1 MTVDLTLRDKTLFL
15 MKKFLFGLPFLFP
28 VLLSPSTLAEKKEGN
43 FYIEVGGG
51 YQFPQSTTI
60 KAPISGTTY
69 KLDYEFDGSGIYG
82 LGLGYDF
89 GQWRLHGSFSKG
101 TLSLDSIKL
110 DGSKLAIT
118 VEDIDVTVLTLGGI
132 YELTKD
138 SKITPFVGSGLSY
151 QSGSD
156 ALAAVQ
162 TGGTE
167 TNFTVSGDE
176 LWAIQLTAG
185 LAYELK
191 EDIDIYAS
199 LGSAIP
205 LSESNLP
212 AGWTAEDPTVI
223 GYSFGL
229 IYSF

>member
-1 MTVDLTLRDKTLFL
+1 
-15 MKKFLFGLPFLFP
+15 MKKFLFGLSLLFP
-28 VLLSPSTLAEKKEGN
+28 ALLSTSTLAEEKEGN
-43 FYIEVGGG
+43 FYLEVGGG

-89 GQWRLHGSFSKG
+89 GQWRLYGSLSKG

-118 VEDIDVTVLTLGGI
+118 IEDIDVTVWTLGGI

-138 SKITPFVGSGLSY
+138 SKFTPFLGSGLSY

-156 ALAAVQ
+156 ALATVQ
-162 TGGTE
+162 TGGTT

-176 LWAIQLTAG
+176 LWAVQLTAG
-185 LAYELK
+185 LAYEIK

-212 AGWTAEDPTVI
+212 AGWTAEEPTVI

>member
-1 MTVDLTLRDKTLFL
+1 
-15 MKKFLFGLPFLFP
+15 MKKFLFSLSLLFP
-28 VLLSPSTLAEKKEGN
+28 ALFSTSTLAEKKEGN
-43 FYIEVGGG
+43 FYLEVGGG

-89 GQWRLHGSFSKG
+89 GQWRLHGSLSKG

-118 VEDIDVTVLTLGGI
+118 IEDIDVTVWTLGGI

-138 SKITPFVGSGLSY
+138 SKFTPFLGSGLSY

-156 ALAAVQ
+156 ALATVQ
-162 TGGTE
+162 TGGTT

-223 GYSFGL
+223 GYGFGL

>member
-1 MTVDLTLRDKTLFL
+1 
-15 MKKFLFGLPFLFP
+15 MKRILFGLAFLFP
-28 VLLSPSTLAEKKEGN
+28 ALLSTSTLAEEKEGN
-43 FYIEVGGG
+43 FYLEVGGG

-69 KLDYEFDGSGIYG
+69 KLDYEFDSSGIYG

-89 GQWRLHGSFSKG
+89 GQWRLHGSLSKG

-118 VEDIDVTVLTLGGI
+118 FEDIDLTILTLGGI

-138 SKITPFVGSGLSY
+138 SKFTPFLGSGLSY

-156 ALAAVQ
+156 ALVTVQ
-162 TGGTE
+162 TGGTT
-167 TNFTVSGDE
+167 TNFTVSGDA
-176 LWAIQLTAG
+176 LWAVQLTAG

>member
-1 MTVDLTLRDKTLFL
+1 
-15 MKKFLFGLPFLFP
+15 MKKFLFSLSLLFP
-28 VLLSPSTLAEKKEGN
+28 ALFSSSTLAQEKEGN
-43 FYIEVGGG
+43 FYLEVGGG

-89 GQWRLHGSFSKG
+89 GQWRLHGSLSKG

-118 VEDIDVTVLTLGGI
+118 IEDIDVTVWTLGGI

-138 SKITPFVGSGLSY
+138 SKFTPFLGSGLSY

-156 ALAAVQ
+156 ALATVQ
-162 TGGTE
+162 TGGTK

-176 LWAIQLTAG
+176 LWAVQLTAG

-191 EDIDIYAS
+191 KDIDIYAS

>member
-1 MTVDLTLRDKTLFL
+1 
-15 MKKFLFGLPFLFP
+15 MKKFFIWLTIFFP
-28 VLLSPSTLAEKKEGN
+28 ALLSPSTLAEEKDGN
-43 FYIEVGGG
+43 FYLEVGGG
-51 YQFPQSTTI
+51 YQFPQVTTI

-69 KLDYEFDGSGIYG
+69 KLDYEFDGSGVYG

-110 DGSKLAIT
+110 DGTKLAIT
-118 VEDIDVTVLTLGGI
+118 VEDIDVTVLSLGGI
-132 YELTKD
+132 YELTKE

-156 ALAAVQ
+156 ALATVQ
-162 TGGTE
+162 TGGTT

-185 LAYELK
+185 LSYELK
-191 EDIDIYAS
+191 EDLDIYAS

>member
-1 MTVDLTLRDKTLFL
+1 
-15 MKKFLFGLPFLFP
+15 MKKFLFGLSLLFP
-28 VLLSPSTLAEKKEGN
+28 ALLSTSTLAEEKEGN
-43 FYIEVGGG
+43 FYLEVGGG

-89 GQWRLHGSFSKG
+89 GQWRLHGSLSKG

-118 VEDIDVTVLTLGGI
+118 IEDIDVTVWTLGGI
-132 YELTKD
+132 YELTKV
-138 SKITPFVGSGLSY
+138 SKFTPFLGSGLSY
-151 QSGSD
+151 QSGSN
-156 ALAAVQ
+156 ALATVQ
-162 TGGTE
+162 TGGTT

-176 LWAIQLTAG
+176 LWAVQLTAG

-191 EDIDIYAS
+191 EAIEIYAS

>member
-1 MTVDLTLRDKTLFL
+1 
-15 MKKFLFGLPFLFP
+15 MKKILYGLSFLFP
-28 VLLSPSTLAEKKEGN
+28 VFFTSSLFAEERKGN
-43 FYIEVGGG
+43 FYLEVGGG

-69 KLDYEFDGSGIYG
+69 KLDYEFDGSGVYG

-89 GQWRLHGSFSKG
+89 GQWRLQGSFSQG

-110 DGSKLAIT
+110 DGTELAIK
-118 VEDIDVTVLTLGGI
+118 VEDIDVTVLTFGGI

-138 SKITPFVGSGLSY
+138 SNITPFIGSGLSF

-156 ALAAVQ
+156 TLAAVQ
-162 TGGTE
+162 TGGTT
-167 TNFTVSGDE
+167 TNFTLSGDE
-176 LWAIQLTAG
+176 LWAVQLTAG

-212 AGWTAEDPTVI
+212 AGWIVEDPIVI

>member
-1 MTVDLTLRDKTLFL
+1 
-15 MKKFLFGLPFLFP
+15 MKKFLFGLSLLFP
-28 VLLSPSTLAEKKEGN
+28 ALLSTSTLAEEKEGN
-43 FYIEVGGG
+43 FYLELGGG

-69 KLDYEFDGSGIYG
+69 KLDYEFDGSAIYG

-89 GQWRLHGSFSKG
+89 GQWRLHGSLSKG

-118 VEDIDVTVLTLGGI
+118 IEDIDVTVWTLGGI

-138 SKITPFVGSGLSY
+138 SKFTPFLGSGLSY

-156 ALAAVQ
+156 ALATVQ
-162 TGGTE
+162 TGGTT

-176 LWAIQLTAG
+176 LWAVQLTAG
-185 LAYELK
+185 LAYEIK

>member
-1 MTVDLTLRDKTLFL
+1 
-15 MKKFLFGLPFLFP
+15 MKKLFYGLALLFP
-28 VLLSPSTLAEKKEGN
+28 VFFTPALFAEEKEGN
-43 FYIEVGGG
+43 FYLEIGGG

-138 SKITPFVGSGLSY
+138 SKFTPFLGSGLSY

-156 ALAAVQ
+156 ALATVQ
-162 TGGTE
+162 TGGTT

-176 LWAIQLTAG
+176 LWAVQLTAG

>member
-1 MTVDLTLRDKTLFL
+1 MN
-15 MKKFLFGLPFLFP
+15 KFLFSLSLLFP
-28 VLLSPSTLAEKKEGN
+28 ALLSTSTLAEEKEGN
-43 FYIEVGGG
+43 FYLEVGGG

-89 GQWRLHGSFSKG
+89 GQWRLHGSLSKG

-118 VEDIDVTVLTLGGI
+118 IEDIDVTVWTLGGI

-138 SKITPFVGSGLSY
+138 SKFTPFLGSGLSY

-156 ALAAVQ
+156 ALATVQ
-162 TGGTE
+162 TGGKT

-176 LWAIQLTAG
+176 LWAVQLTAG

-199 LGSAIP
+199 IGAAIP
-205 LSESNLP
+205 VSYTHLRAHETP
-212 AGWTAEDPTVI
+212 EHRGRRVMQ
-223 GYSFGL
+223 
-229 IYSF
+229 

>member
-1 MTVDLTLRDKTLFL
+1 
-15 MKKFLFGLPFLFP
+15 MKKFLFSLTLLIPALF
-28 VLLSPSTLAEKKEGN
+28 STSTLAEKKEGN
-43 FYIEVGGG
+43 FYLEVGGG

-89 GQWRLHGSFSKG
+89 GQWRLHGSLSKG

-118 VEDIDVTVLTLGGI
+118 IEDIDVTVWTLVGI

-138 SKITPFVGSGLSY
+138 SKFTPFLGSGLSY

-156 ALAAVQ
+156 ALATVQ
-162 TGGTE
+162 TGGTT

>member
-1 MTVDLTLRDKTLFL
+1 
-15 MKKFLFGLPFLFP
+15 MKKFLFGLPLLFP
-28 VLLSPSTLAEKKEGN
+28 ALFSPSTLAEEKDGN
-43 FYIEVGGG
+43 FYLEVGGG

-89 GQWRLHGSFSKG
+89 GQWRLHGSLSKG

-118 VEDIDVTVLTLGGI
+118 IEDIDVTVWTLGGI

-138 SKITPFVGSGLSY
+138 SKFTPFLGSGLSY

-156 ALAAVQ
+156 ALASVQ
-162 TGGTE
+162 TGGTT

-176 LWAIQLTAG
+176 LWAVQLTAG

-191 EDIDIYAS
+191 KDIDIYAS

>member
-1 MTVDLTLRDKTLFL
+1 
-15 MKKFLFGLPFLFP
+15 MKKFLFSLSLLYPALF
-28 VLLSPSTLAEKKEGN
+28 SSSTLAEEKEGN
-43 FYIEVGGG
+43 FYLEVGGG

-89 GQWRLHGSFSKG
+89 GQWRLHGSLSKG

-118 VEDIDVTVLTLGGI
+118 IEDIDVTIWTLGGI

-138 SKITPFVGSGLSY
+138 SKFTPFLGSGLSY

-156 ALAAVQ
+156 ALATVQ
-162 TGGTE
+162 TGGTT

-176 LWAIQLTAG
+176 LWAVQLTAG
-185 LAYELK
+185 LAYEIK

>member
-1 MTVDLTLRDKTLFL
+1 
-15 MKKFLFGLPFLFP
+15 MKKFLFSLSLLFP
-28 VLLSPSTLAEKKEGN
+28 ALFSSSTLAEEKEGN
-43 FYIEVGGG
+43 FYLEVGGG

-69 KLDYEFDGSGIYG
+69 KVDYEFDGSGIYS

-89 GQWRLHGSFSKG
+89 GQWRLHGSLSQG

-118 VEDIDVTVLTLGGI
+118 IEDIDVTVWTLGGI

-138 SKITPFVGSGLSY
+138 SKFTPFLGSGLSY

-156 ALAAVQ
+156 ALATVQ
-162 TGGTE
+162 TGGTT

-176 LWAIQLTAG
+176 LWAVQLTAG

-191 EDIDIYAS
+191 KDIDIYAS
-199 LGSAIP
+199 IGSAIP

>member
-1 MTVDLTLRDKTLFL
+1 
-15 MKKFLFGLPFLFP
+15 MKKFLFGLSLLFP
-28 VLLSPSTLAEKKEGN
+28 ALLSTSTLAEEKEGN
-43 FYIEVGGG
+43 FYLEVGGG

-89 GQWRLHGSFSKG
+89 GQWRLHGSLSKG

-118 VEDIDVTVLTLGGI
+118 IEDIDVTLWTLGGI

-138 SKITPFVGSGLSY
+138 SKFTPFIGSGLSY

-156 ALAAVQ
+156 ALATVQ
-162 TGGTE
+162 TGGTT

-176 LWAIQLTAG
+176 LWAVQLTAG

-191 EDIDIYAS
+191 KDIDIYAS

>member
-1 MTVDLTLRDKTLFL
+1 
-15 MKKFLFGLPFLFP
+15 MKKLLFGFPLLFP
-28 VLLSPSTLAEKKEGN
+28 ALFSPSTLAEEKDGN
-43 FYIEVGGG
+43 FYLEVGGG

-89 GQWRLHGSFSKG
+89 GQWRLHGTFSKG

-110 DGSKLAIT
+110 DGTKLAIT
-118 VEDIDVTVLTLGGI
+118 VEDIDITVLTLGGI

>member
-1 MTVDLTLRDKTLFL
+1 
-15 MKKFLFGLPFLFP
+15 MKKFLFGLSLLLPA
-28 VLLSPSTLAEKKEGN
+28 LLSTSTLAEEKEGN
-43 FYIEVGGG
+43 FYLEVGGG

-89 GQWRLHGSFSKG
+89 GQWRLHGSLSKG

-118 VEDIDVTVLTLGGI
+118 IEDIDVTIWTLGGI

-138 SKITPFVGSGLSY
+138 SKFTPFLGSGLSY

-156 ALAAVQ
+156 ALATVQ
-162 TGGTE
+162 TGGTN

-176 LWAIQLTAG
+176 LWAVQLTAG

-229 IYSF
+229 IFSF

>member
-1 MTVDLTLRDKTLFL
+1 ML
-15 MKKFLFGLPFLFP
+15 KKFLFSLSLLFP
-28 VLLSPSTLAEKKEGN
+28 ALFSSSTLAEEKEGN
-43 FYIEVGGG
+43 FYLEVGGG

-89 GQWRLHGSFSKG
+89 GQWRLHGSLSKG

-118 VEDIDVTVLTLGGI
+118 IEDIDVTVWTLGGI

-156 ALAAVQ
+156 ALATVQ
-162 TGGTE
+162 TGGTT

-176 LWAIQLTAG
+176 LWSVQLTGG
-185 LAYELK
+185 LSYQIK

-199 LGSAIP
+199 LGAAIP

>member
-1 MTVDLTLRDKTLFL
+1 METSWF
-15 MKKFLFGLPFLFP
+15 
-28 VLLSPSTLAEKKEGN
+28 
-43 FYIEVGGG
+43 
-51 YQFPQSTTI
+51 
-60 KAPISGTTY
+60 
-69 KLDYEFDGSGIYG
+69 
-82 LGLGYDF
+82 
-89 GQWRLHGSFSKG
+89 SFKRNIV
-101 TLSLDSIKL
+101 LDSIKL

-118 VEDIDVTVLTLGGI
+118 IEDIDVTVWTLGGI

-138 SKITPFVGSGLSY
+138 SKFTPFLGSGLSY

-156 ALAAVQ
+156 ALATVQ
-162 TGGTE
+162 TGGTT

-176 LWAIQLTAG
+176 LWAVQLTAG

-205 LSESNLP
+205 LSKSNLP

>member
-1 MTVDLTLRDKTLFL
+1 
-15 MKKFLFGLPFLFP
+15 MKKFLFGLSLLLPA
-28 VLLSPSTLAEKKEGN
+28 LLSTSTLAEEKEGN
-43 FYIEVGGG
+43 FYLEVGGG

-89 GQWRLHGSFSKG
+89 GQWRLHGSLAKG

-118 VEDIDVTVLTLGGI
+118 IEDIDVTVWNLGGI

-138 SKITPFVGSGLSY
+138 SKFTPFLGSGLSY
-151 QSGSD
+151 QFGSD
-156 ALAAVQ
+156 ALATVQ
-162 TGGTE
+162 TGGTT

-176 LWAIQLTAG
+176 LLAVQLTAG

>member
-1 MTVDLTLRDKTLFL
+1 
-15 MKKFLFGLPFLFP
+15 MKKFLFSLSLLFP
-28 VLLSPSTLAEKKEGN
+28 ALFSSSTLAEEKEGN
-43 FYIEVGGG
+43 FYLEVGGG

-89 GQWRLHGSFSKG
+89 GQWRLHGSLSKG
-101 TLSLDSIKL
+101 TLSLDSLKL

-118 VEDIDVTVLTLGGI
+118 IEDIDVTIWTLGGI

-138 SKITPFVGSGLSY
+138 SKFTPFLGSGLSY

-156 ALAAVQ
+156 ALATVQ
-162 TGGTE
+162 TGGTT

-176 LWAIQLTAG
+176 LWAVQLTAG

>member
-1 MTVDLTLRDKTLFL
+1 MACHYYFL
-15 MKKFLFGLPFLFP
+15 L
-28 VLLSPSTLAEKKEGN
+28 
-43 FYIEVGGG
+43 FYIHLHLLKRRRSFYLELGGG

-69 KLDYEFDGSGIYG
+69 KLDYEFDGSEFG

-89 GQWRLHGSFSKG
+89 GQWRHGSLSKG

-118 VEDIDVTVLTLGGI
+118 IEDIDVTVWTLGGI

-138 SKITPFVGSGLSY
+138 SNSPFLRSGLSY

-156 ALAAVQ
+156 ALATVQ
-162 TGGTE
+162 TGGTT

-176 LWAIQLTAG
+176 LWAVQLAAG
-185 LAYELK
+185 LVMK
-191 EDIDIYAS
+191 
-199 LGSAIP
+199 
-205 LSESNLP
+205 
-212 AGWTAEDPTVI
+212 
-223 GYSFGL
+223 
-229 IYSF
+229 

>member
-1 MTVDLTLRDKTLFL
+1 
-15 MKKFLFGLPFLFP
+15 MKKFLFGLSLLFP
-28 VLLSPSTLAEKKEGN
+28 ALLSPSTLAEKKEGN

-89 GQWRLHGSFSKG
+89 GQWRLHGSLSKG

-118 VEDIDVTVLTLGGI
+118 IEDIDVTVWTLGGI

-138 SKITPFVGSGLSY
+138 SKFTPFLGSGLSY

-156 ALAAVQ
+156 ALATVQ
-162 TGGTE
+162 TGGTT

-176 LWAIQLTAG
+176 LWAVQLTAG

>member
-1 MTVDLTLRDKTLFL
+1 MKRFLLGLTV
-15 MKKFLFGLPFLFP
+15 LFP
-28 VLLSPSTLAEKKEGN
+28 FFITPSIQAEEKDGN
-43 FYIEVGGG
+43 FYLEVGGG
-51 YQFPQSTTI
+51 YQFPQVTTI

-89 GQWRLHGSFSKG
+89 GQWRLHGSLSKG

-110 DGSKLAIT
+110 DGSKLATT
-118 VEDIDVTVLTLGGI
+118 VEDMDITVLTLGGI

-138 SKITPFVGSGLSY
+138 SKFTPFVGSGLSY
-151 QSGSD
+151 QLGSD
-156 ALAAVQ
+156 ALATVQ
-162 TGGTE
+162 TGGTT
-167 TNFTVSGDE
+167 TNFTISGDE

-205 LSESNLP
+205 LSKSNLP
-212 AGWTAEDPTVI
+212 AGYTAEDPIVI

>member
-1 MTVDLTLRDKTLFL
+1 
-15 MKKFLFGLPFLFP
+15 MKKIFYGLALLFP
-28 VLLSPSTLAEKKEGN
+28 VFFTPSLFAEEKEGN
-43 FYIEVGGG
+43 FYLEIGGG

-69 KLDYEFDGSGIYG
+69 KLDYEFDGSGVYG

-118 VEDIDVTVLTLGGI
+118 IEDIDVTVWTLGGI

-138 SKITPFVGSGLSY
+138 SKFTPFLGSGLSY

-156 ALAAVQ
+156 ALATVQ
-162 TGGTE
+162 TGGTT

-176 LWAIQLTAG
+176 LWAVQLTAG

-212 AGWTAEDPTVI
+212 AGWTEEDPTVI

>member
-1 MTVDLTLRDKTLFL
+1 
-15 MKKFLFGLPFLFP
+15 MKKFLFGLPLLFP
-28 VLLSPSTLAEKKEGN
+28 ALFSPSTLAEEKDGN
-43 FYIEVGGG
+43 FYLEVGGG

-89 GQWRLHGSFSKG
+89 GQWRLHGSLSKG

-118 VEDIDVTVLTLGGI
+118 IEDIDVTVWTLGGI

-138 SKITPFVGSGLSY
+138 SKFTPFLGSGLSY

-156 ALAAVQ
+156 ALATVQ
-162 TGGTE
+162 TGGTT

-176 LWAIQLTAG
+176 LWAVQLTAG

-191 EDIDIYAS
+191 KDIDIYAS

-223 GYSFGL
+223 GYGFGL

>member
-1 MTVDLTLRDKTLFL
+1 
-15 MKKFLFGLPFLFP
+15 MKKFLFGLSLLFP
-28 VLLSPSTLAEKKEGN
+28 ALLSTSTLAEEKEGN
-43 FYIEVGGG
+43 LYLEVGGG

-89 GQWRLHGSFSKG
+89 GQWRLHGSLSKG

-118 VEDIDVTVLTLGGI
+118 IEDIDVTIWTLGGI

-138 SKITPFVGSGLSY
+138 SKFTPFLGSGLSY

-156 ALAAVQ
+156 ALATVQ
-162 TGGTE
+162 TGGTT

-176 LWAIQLTAG
+176 LWAVQLTAG

>member
-1 MTVDLTLRDKTLFL
+1 MI
-15 MKKFLFGLPFLFP
+15 KKFLFSLSLLFP
-28 VLLSPSTLAEKKEGN
+28 ALFSSSTLAEEKEGK
-43 FYIEVGGG
+43 FYLEVGGG

-89 GQWRLHGSFSKG
+89 GQWRLHGSLSKG

-118 VEDIDVTVLTLGGI
+118 IEDIDVTIWTLGGI

-138 SKITPFVGSGLSY
+138 SKFTPFLGSGLSY

-156 ALAAVQ
+156 ALATVQ
-162 TGGTE
+162 TGGTKI
-167 TNFTVSGDE
+167 NFTVSGDE
-176 LWAIQLTAG
+176 LWAVQLTAG

-191 EDIDIYAS
+191 KDIDIYAS

>member
-1 MTVDLTLRDKTLFL
+1 
-15 MKKFLFGLPFLFP
+15 MKKIFYGLALLFP
-28 VLLSPSTLAEKKEGN
+28 VFFSPSLFAEEKEGN
-43 FYIEVGGG
+43 FYLEIGGG

-60 KAPISGTTY
+60 KAPISGITY

-118 VEDIDVTVLTLGGI
+118 IEDIDVNVWTLGGI

-138 SKITPFVGSGLSY
+138 SKFTPFLGSGLSY

-156 ALAAVQ
+156 ALATVQ
-162 TGGTE
+162 TGGTT

-176 LWAIQLTAG
+176 LWAVQLTAG

>member
-1 MTVDLTLRDKTLFL
+1 
-15 MKKFLFGLPFLFP
+15 MKKFLFGLSLLLPA
-28 VLLSPSTLAEKKEGN
+28 LLSTSTLAEEKEGN
-43 FYIEVGGG
+43 FYLEVGGG

-89 GQWRLHGSFSKG
+89 GQWRLHGSLSKG
-101 TLSLDSIKL
+101 ILSLDSIKL

-118 VEDIDVTVLTLGGI
+118 IDDIDVTVWTLGGI

-138 SKITPFVGSGLSY
+138 SKFTPFIGSGLSY

-156 ALAAVQ
+156 ALATVQ
-162 TGGTE
+162 TGGIT
-167 TNFTVSGDE
+167 TKFTVSGDE
-176 LWAIQLTAG
+176 LWAVQLTAG